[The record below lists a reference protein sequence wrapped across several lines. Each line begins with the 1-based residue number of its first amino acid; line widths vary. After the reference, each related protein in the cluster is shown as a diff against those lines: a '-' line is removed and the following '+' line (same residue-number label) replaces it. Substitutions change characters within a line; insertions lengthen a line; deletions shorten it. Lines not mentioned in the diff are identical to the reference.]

1 MIIPEFNPVSYREKS
16 LRIVGPKLWNSLPY
30 HNKNLLKIQC
40 PLKEQLRFGMEK
52 VAFVRLVVVNKL
64 ISRFKVDILCLLKLL

>member
-30 HNKNLLKIQC
+30 HNKNLLKI
-40 PLKEQLRFGMEK
+40 
-52 VAFVRLVVVNKL
+52 
-64 ISRFKVDILCLLKLL
+64 